1 MEPLPRFFP
10 LDRAIAFSDG
20 IFAVVITILVLG
32 IEVPST
38 DGLSGAASVLRRER
52 LLHQL
57 LVYVVSFG
65 LVGMYW
71 SQHSFL
77 FGSLKRMDRGL
88 VVLNLVFLLP
98 VTLLPFVTQLMG
110 ANHKDWR
117 TVLVFAVTNLC
128 AVLMFERLWKQVAA
142 RPEIHKDAETAM
154 VARRI
159 RRGARIFGLILIS
172 SVLLSL
178 FDVRAG
184 ILLVLVMPVAYF
196 FNLIRDPLG
205 TPVDPSHEAD

>member
-10 LDRAIAFSDG
+10 LDRATAFSDG

-38 DGLSGAASVLRRER
+38 DALSDAARALEREK

-57 LVYVVSFG
+57 LVYVVSFA

-77 FGSLKRMDRGL
+77 FGGLRRMDRGL
-88 VVLNLVFLLP
+88 MVLNLFFLLP

-128 AVLMFERLWKQVAA
+128 AALLVERLWKQVAV

-159 RRGARIFGLILIS
+159 RRGARIFALILIS
-172 SVLLSL
+172 SVLVSL
-178 FDVRAG
+178 LDVRAG
-184 ILLVLVMPVAYF
+184 ILLVLFMPIAYF
-196 FNLIRDPLG
+196 FNLTRDPLG
-205 TPVDPSHEAD
+205 TSGAPSDEGD